1 MDDINKFATV
11 DGVAVVCPDPGLLPN
26 VICEL
31 EIRADEL
38 LEIGCAFIAHTET
51 EFYVVLWS

>member
-1 MDDINKFATV
+1 MVLLLFAQTL
-11 DGVAVVCPDPGLLPN
+11 VCSLIAN

-31 EIRADEL
+31 EIRADEV
-38 LEIGCAFIAHTET
+38 LEIGCAFITHTET